1 MDTTLQSILIN
12 TYNPNHDLRVEAER
26 ALQSFLNSP
35 GSLTALIACI
45 GNNAIHRELR
55 QATGLLIKNRLRDY
69 WNNNEGKGLPA
80 TDVEKESL
88 KHHLVSILLME
99 TDNSIRG
106 ILAEAIRVVS
116 EYEFPNK

>member
-1 MDTTLQSILIN
+1 MDVALQSILIN

-26 ALQSFLNSP
+26 ALQSFLNTP
-35 GSLTALIACI
+35 GSLTALISCI
-45 GNNAIHRELR
+45 GNSNVHRELR

-69 WNNNEGKGLPA
+69 WNNSEGKGLPA